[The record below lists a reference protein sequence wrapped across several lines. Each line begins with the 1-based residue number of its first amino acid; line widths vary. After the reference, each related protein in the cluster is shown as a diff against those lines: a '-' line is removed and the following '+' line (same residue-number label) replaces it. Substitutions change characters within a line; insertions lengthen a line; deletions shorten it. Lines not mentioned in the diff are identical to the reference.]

1 MKTNL
6 KKIIIIIILTILIGS
21 FFSFFVSMDIYN
33 VLKKPNLSPPLYV
46 FPIAWIII
54 YIMISISLYLVTNTK
69 KNGNFDYYMIYVIQ
83 LIVNS
88 LCTFI
93 FFGLECFLFSF
104 FWILLLIILVLFMT
118 CIYYQ
123 NNKYSAYLLIP
134 YICWLIFAAYL
145 NLQIY
150 LLN

>member
-1 MKTNL
+1 
-6 KKIIIIIILTILIGS
+6 
-21 FFSFFVSMDIYN
+21 MDIYN
-33 VLKKPNLSPPLYV
+33 VLKKPNLSPPSYV

-88 LCTFI
+88 LWTFI

-118 CIYYQ
+118 YIYYQ

>member
-33 VLKKPNLSPPLYV
+33 VLKKPNLSPPSYV

-88 LCTFI
+88 LWTFI

-118 CIYYQ
+118 YIYYQ

-134 YICWLIFAAYL
+134 YICWLMFAAYL

>member
-33 VLKKPNLSPPLYV
+33 VLKKPNLSPPSYV

-88 LCTFI
+88 LWTFI

-104 FWILLLIILVLFMT
+104 FWVLLLIILVLFMT
-118 CIYYQ
+118 YIYYQ

>member
-88 LCTFI
+88 LWTFI

-104 FWILLLIILVLFMT
+104 FWVLLLIILVLFMT
-118 CIYYQ
+118 YIYYQ

>member
-33 VLKKPNLSPPLYV
+33 VLKKPNLSPPSYV

-88 LCTFI
+88 LWTFI

-118 CIYYQ
+118 YIYYQ
-123 NNKYSAYLLIP
+123 NNKYSAYLLVP

>member
-33 VLKKPNLSPPLYV
+33 VLKKPNLSPPSYV

-88 LCTFI
+88 LWTFI

>member
-33 VLKKPNLSPPLYV
+33 VLKKPNLSQPSYV

-88 LCTFI
+88 LWTFI

-118 CIYYQ
+118 YIYYQ

>member
-88 LCTFI
+88 LWTFI

>member
-1 MKTNL
+1 MKINL

-33 VLKKPNLSPPLYV
+33 VLKKPNLSPPSYV

-88 LCTFI
+88 LWTFI

-118 CIYYQ
+118 YIYYQ

>member
-33 VLKKPNLSPPLYV
+33 VLKKPNLSPPSYV

-88 LCTFI
+88 LWTFI

-118 CIYYQ
+118 YIYYQ